1 MRLEPDIVSPVL
13 TLAIGGVRTR
23 FEAAESNLMMH
34 VAFPRTRFVSSEDAP
49 PDCVVR
55 VRVGDAD
62 PGPEPPWFVSGGP
75 WEVHHGA
82 HGGDRVA
89 FWTALAEGGREP
101 MMRLDL
107 TAALDRGE
115 MTVAPRYVPGGAI
128 SIGFPLDEYL
138 TARLLARRGAV
149 IVHAS
154 SVEDEGG
161 AFVFLGHSGAG
172 KSTLAEIVESCGA
185 RVMSDDRT
193 VLRVG
198 GGHVVA
204 AGTPWHG
211 SYASGSPDAAPVR
224 GLFLLEQSESN
235 EVVPLHMAS
244 GFSELMVRTVRPTA
258 EAAEQRAVVDV
269 VQRIVE
275 SMPVAVLRF
284 RRDASAMQAVR
295 DFVSA

>member
-1 MRLEPDIVSPVL
+1 MTAASVVAAPVI
-13 TLAIGGVRTR
+13 TLGIGGVRTR
-23 FEAAESNLMMH
+23 FEAAEPELRLS
-34 VAFPRTRFVSSEDAP
+34 VAFPSTRFLQGEKSPV
-49 PDCVVR
+49 DCVVR
-55 VRVGDAD
+55 VRRGDAD

-75 WEVHHGA
+75 WEVHRGP

-107 TAALDRGE
+107 STALDRGE
-115 MTVAPRYVPGGAI
+115 MTVAPRYAPGGAV

-154 SVEDEGG
+154 SVADDGD

-172 KSTLAEIVESCGA
+172 KSTLAEIAESCGA
-185 RVMSDDRT
+185 QVMSDDRT
-193 VLRVG
+193 VLRVDH
-198 GGHVVA
+198 GHVVA

-211 SYASGSPDAAPVR
+211 SYASGAPDAARVR
-224 GLFLLEQSESN
+224 GLFLLEQAQTN
-235 EVVPLHMAS
+235 AVVPLHVAHA
-244 GFSELMVRTVRPTA
+244 FSELMVRTVRPTA

-275 SMPVAVLRF
+275 TMPVAVLRF
-284 RRDASAMQAVR
+284 RRDPSAMQTVR